1 MLACDGPAIC
11 KPQRTPLEQTLRVL
25 AVVTMVMTI
34 PQVIAVWTQPNAG
47 GFALVSWATYL
58 VSSALLVYGVRR
70 KDALICLANA
80 GWVGLDAA
88 IVAGLV
94 LRQ

>member
-1 MLACDGPAIC
+1 VVRGDLSAAS
-11 KPQRTPLEQTLRVL
+11 RALEE
-25 AVVTMVMTI
+25 
-34 PQVIAVWTQPNAG
+34 IAVWTQPSAS

-58 VSSALLVYGVRR
+58 VSSAAWLVYGIRQ
-70 KDALICLANA
+70 KDALICLTNA